1 MDTTRFLN
9 IFEKLSI
16 ICFLEFIKN
25 GKEFYGLVNEGF
37 QLHSSKR
44 FYYFVEND
52 AKNYYDA
59 YGICE
64 NNRATLPVPISAEEN
79 EDIAQLLPG
88 KNIWLDI
95 TAYSNEF
102 WWGNYWSTSAPSDIV
117 TYSNWRN
124 GEGGPVEC
132 ENEVNVLC
140 EREKNFAFMSSSDGT
155 NEWITAGEL
164 EKHYVVCIFR
174 I

>member
-1 MDTTRFLN
+1 MQKLMKDRKFVVQGRITTSQLKTVLPN
-9 IFEKLSI
+9 GTILSKMTRKI
-16 ICFLEFIKN
+16 TAKY
-25 GKEFYGLVNEGF
+25 YGA
-37 QLHSSKR
+37 SSKC
-44 FYYFVEND
+44 D
-52 AKNYYDA
+52 
-59 YGICE
+59 

-102 WWGNYWSTSAPSDIV
+102 WWGSYWSTTAPSDIV

-124 GEGGPVEC
+124 GEGGAVEC
-132 ENEVNVLC
+132 ENEINVLC
-140 EREKNFAFMSSSDGT
+140 EREKSFAFMSSSDGT